1 MGFSVTFTP
10 RNASLSGAVRE
21 FASVSKAAIPGL
33 LEDAGRY
40 MVRTHIPEVFAT
52 SGAAA
57 GESWASVGRGGQPLL
72 DTGTL
77 RRSFGYQVQGKRLT
91 VATPVVYAGLQ
102 NEGGTVR
109 PVRAKKLTIP
119 ASSLP
124 ISERRTFKARG
135 YEGAFITTSKAGN
148 LVLMQR
154 TSAGLRLLATLVD
167 QVVIPRRT
175 FLTWSPRAQEEI
187 IERWTVALIGEA

>member
-1 MGFSVTFTP
+1 MTVTFDQ
-10 RNASLSGAVRE
+10 RGSLGGAVR
-21 FASVSKAAIPGL
+21 SLTGAAKLKIPTL

-57 GESWASVGRGGQPLL
+57 GESWPSVGRGGQPLL

-77 RRSFGYQVQGKRLT
+77 RRSFGHMVTGKRLT
-91 VATPVVYAGLQ
+91 ISTPVVYAGLQ

-135 YEGAFITTSKAGN
+135 YKDAFVTTSKAGN

-154 TSAGLRLLATLVD
+154 TSSGLRLLATLVD

-175 FLTWSPRAQEEI
+175 FLTWSRRAQDEI
-187 IERWTVALIGEA
+187 IERWAAALVGEA

>member
-1 MGFSVTFTP
+1 MGMTVTFD
-10 RNASLSGAVRE
+10 RRGSLGGAVRSLTG
-21 FASVSKAAIPGL
+21 AAKAKIPTL
-33 LEDAGRY
+33 LDDAGRY

-77 RRSFGYQVQGKRLT
+77 RRSFGHTVTGKRLT
-91 VATPVVYAGLQ
+91 VSTPVVYAGLQ

-119 ASSLP
+119 FP
-124 ISERRTFKARG
+124 GMPVSERRTFKARR
-135 YEGAFITTSKAGN
+135 YEGTFIAKSKAGN
-148 LVLMQR
+148 LILFQR
-154 TSAGLRLLATLVD
+154 TDRGVRPLATLVD

-175 FLTWSPRAQEEI
+175 FLTWSQRAQDEI
-187 IERWTVALIGEA
+187 IERWAAALTEQVA

>member
-1 MGFSVTFTP
+1 MAFSVTFTP
-10 RNASLSGAVRE
+10 RNASLAKAVRE

-33 LEDAGRY
+33 LDDAGRY

-57 GESWASVGRGGQPLL
+57 GESWPSVGRGGQPLL

-77 RRSFGYQVQGKRLT
+77 RRSFGHMVTGKRLT
-91 VATPVVYAGLQ
+91 ISTPLPYAGLQ

-119 ASSLP
+119 ASSLS

-135 YEGAFITTSKAGN
+135 YKDAFVTKSKAGN

-154 TSAGLRLLATLVD
+154 TSSGLRLLATLVD
-167 QVVIPRRT
+167 ESIIPRRT
-175 FLTWSPRAQEEI
+175 FLTWSQRAQNEI
-187 IERWTVALIGEA
+187 IERWAIALAGEA